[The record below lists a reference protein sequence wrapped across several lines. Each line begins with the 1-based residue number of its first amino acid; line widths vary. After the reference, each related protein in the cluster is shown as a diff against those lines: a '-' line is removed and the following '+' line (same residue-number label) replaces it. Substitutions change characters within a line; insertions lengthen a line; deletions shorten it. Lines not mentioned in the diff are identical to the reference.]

1 MKRKRVNPH
10 CSLQETNSHNKH
22 KQHNSRNILRLELSL
37 CNPLLSILHGV
48 VSPLS
53 NASWKDWNE
62 RDWNPLGPTRP
73 KFFFICSS
81 FAFFSLFLKVAHDSL
96 VNPEG
101 MYSYSWVD
109 CLLESWVEGVDW
121 KAVAVDATKARV
133 KAAEVF
139 MVAVVG
145 PLLEFV
151 SICRKEK
158 TEVVGGRVLP
168 TTS

>member
-1 MKRKRVNPH
+1 M
-10 CSLQETNSHNKH
+10 
-22 KQHNSRNILRLELSL
+22 
-37 CNPLLSILHGV
+37 
-48 VSPLS
+48 
-53 NASWKDWNE
+53 
-62 RDWNPLGPTRP
+62 
-73 KFFFICSS
+73 
-81 FAFFSLFLKVAHDSL
+81 
-96 VNPEG
+96 NPEG

-145 PLLEFV
+145 LLLEFV

-158 TEVVGGRVLP
+158 TEVVGGRVCCRPRRRRRRHVFIILAP
-168 TTS
+168 TSCRVWRRVNNKLL